1 MLEAFRSAYELL
13 IAAIREQL
21 QMLLNYHQDTLE
33 QVINLLKMNNK
44 TIHCVGVGR
53 SGLAARIVGECLKNL
68 GYIVSFVGDTL
79 AKPVRK
85 GDIILAISG
94 SGWSETVILAV
105 RIGIKQKAKIIAF
118 TATPGSLLDR
128 LADFTIYLPGK
139 TRIEETPYLVRRML
153 GVHKTPIAPMGTVN
167 EVASVIFGIAL
178 VNALRASN
186 DELKVFRN
194 TAENL
199 LHIAQENLAEII
211 SKQSEKLNRFIEI
224 LMTSK
229 KENNKIY
236 MAGAGICEFVANMA
250 LMRFL
255 HLGLQPVG
263 LDEWRF
269 RKKNDIFIGI
279 SGSGENIIV
288 RSFAEVAKNEQ
299 LQVIGITGNAESSL
313 AKMANL
319 FFILRDPALRVPLVQ
334 LRDEGM
340 TFIPAFEVS
349 VLFLFESIVAEL
361 ASRLGIREEEM
372 KARHANIP

>member
-94 SGWSETVILAV
+94 SGWTETVILAV

-186 DELKVFRN
+186 DELKVLRFYFF
-194 TAENL
+194 L
-199 LHIAQENLAEII
+199 LR
-211 SKQSEKLNRFIEI
+211 KI
-224 LMTSK
+224 L
-229 KENNKIY
+229 
-236 MAGAGICEFVANMA
+236 
-250 LMRFL
+250 
-255 HLGLQPVG
+255 
-263 LDEWRF
+263 
-269 RKKNDIFIGI
+269 
-279 SGSGENIIV
+279 
-288 RSFAEVAKNEQ
+288 
-299 LQVIGITGNAESSL
+299 
-313 AKMANL
+313 L
-319 FFILRDPALRVPLVQ
+319 F
-334 LRDEGM
+334 
-340 TFIPAFEVS
+340 
-349 VLFLFESIVAEL
+349 
-361 ASRLGIREEEM
+361 
-372 KARHANIP
+372 